1 MFKNKNAVGPRRK
14 MSLDNFKEVDPS
26 EKIVSSGF
34 LTFADINANK
44 T

>member
-1 MFKNKNAVGPRRK
+1 MFKNKNDVGPKRK
-14 MSLDNFKEVDPS
+14 ISLDNFKEVDPN

-34 LTFADINANK
+34 LTYADFNANK